1 MDAIVLAEGASTMP
15 TVDWTTIFNGLDFSV
30 LTSGVVAIIP
40 ILLPVLLVVYGMK
53 NGWRFA
59 KKSLRGVGKF

>member
-1 MDAIVLAEGASTMP
+1 MPAEVATQTLPS
-15 TVDWTTIFNGLDFSV
+15 VDWSSVFSSLDFSV
-30 LTSGVVAIIP
+30 LTSGVVTIIP

-59 KKSLRGVGKF
+59 KKSLRSVGHF

>member
-1 MDAIVLAEGASTMP
+1 MPTEVAAATMP
-15 TVDWTTIFNGLDFSV
+15 TVDWSTVFGSLDFSV

-40 ILLPVLLVVYGMK
+40 ILLPVILTVYGMK

-59 KKSLRGVGKF
+59 KKSLKSTGRF

>member
-1 MDAIVLAEGASTMP
+1 MPIVLAEATMP
-15 TVDWTTIFNGLDFSV
+15 TVNWSTVFGSLDFSV
-30 LTSGVVAIIP
+30 LTEGVVSLIP

-59 KKSLRGVGKF
+59 KKSLRSVGKF

>member
-1 MDAIVLAEGASTMP
+1 MP
-15 TVDWTTIFNGLDFSV
+15 TVIAEQTLPAVNWSETFANLDFSV
-30 LTSGVVAIIP
+30 LTQGVVTLIP

-59 KKSLRGVGKF
+59 KKSLRSVGKF

>member
-1 MDAIVLAEGASTMP
+1 MGTVVAEATMP
-15 TVDWTTIFNGLDFSV
+15 SVDWSTVFGSLDFSV
-30 LTSGVVAIIP
+30 LTAGVIAIIP

-59 KKSLRGVGKF
+59 KKSLRSVGKF

>member
-1 MDAIVLAEGASTMP
+1 MGTVVAEATMP
-15 TVDWTTIFNGLDFSV
+15 SVDWATVFGSLDFSV
-30 LTSGVVAIIP
+30 LTAGVIAIIP

-59 KKSLRGVGKF
+59 KKSLRSVGKF

>member
-1 MDAIVLAEGASTMP
+1 MDPAVTNAATLPS
-15 TVDWTTIFNGLDFSV
+15 VDWASVFNNLDFSV

>member
-1 MDAIVLAEGASTMP
+1 MGESAAATLPS
-15 TVDWTTIFNGLDFSV
+15 VDWSTVFGNLDFSV

-59 KKSLRGVGKF
+59 KKSLRSVGRF

>member
-1 MDAIVLAEGASTMP
+1 MP
-15 TVDWTTIFNGLDFSV
+15 TEIAAQTLPAVNWSEIFGSLDFSV

-59 KKSLRGVGKF
+59 KKSLRSVGKF

>member
-1 MDAIVLAEGASTMP
+1 MPAVIAEQTLPAVNWAETFANP
-15 TVDWTTIFNGLDFSV
+15 DFSV
-30 LTSGVVAIIP
+30 LTQGVVTIIP

-59 KKSLRGVGKF
+59 KKSLRSVGRF

>member
-1 MDAIVLAEGASTMP
+1 MPGFAMLAEATMP
-15 TVDWTTIFNGLDFSV
+15 NVDWATVFSNLDFSV
-30 LTSGVVAIIP
+30 LTSSVVVLIP

-59 KKSLRGVGKF
+59 KKSLRSIGKF

>member
-1 MDAIVLAEGASTMP
+1 MPAETAAAVMP
-15 TVDWTTIFNGLDFSV
+15 SVDWSTVFGGLDFSV
-30 LTSGVVAIIP
+30 LTQGVVTIIP

-59 KKSLRGVGKF
+59 KKSLRSVGKF

>member
-1 MDAIVLAEGASTMP
+1 MP
-15 TVDWTTIFNGLDFSV
+15 TAIAENTAVMPSVDWSSVFGSLDFSV

-59 KKSLRGVGKF
+59 KKSLRSVGKF

>member
-1 MDAIVLAEGASTMP
+1 MPAETATAVMP
-15 TVDWTTIFNGLDFSV
+15 SVDWSSVFGSLDFSV
-30 LTSGVVAIIP
+30 LTQGVVTIIP

-59 KKSLRGVGKF
+59 KKSLRSVGKF

>member
-1 MDAIVLAEGASTMP
+1 MDTSIIAEATLPS
-15 TVDWTTIFNGLDFSV
+15 VDWASVFNNLDFSV
-30 LTSGVVAIIP
+30 LTSGVVTIIP

-59 KKSLRGVGKF
+59 KKSLRGVGRF

>member
-1 MDAIVLAEGASTMP
+1 MP
-15 TVDWTTIFNGLDFSV
+15 TVIAENTAVMPSVDLSTVFGSLDFSV
-30 LTSGVVAIIP
+30 LTQGVVTIIP

-59 KKSLRGVGKF
+59 KKSLRSVGKF

>member
-1 MDAIVLAEGASTMP
+1 MNPVVAEATMP
-15 TVDWTTIFNGLDFSV
+15 AVNWSDVFGSLDFSV

-59 KKSLRGVGKF
+59 KKSLRSVGKF

>member
-1 MDAIVLAEGASTMP
+1 MPAVTAEAAPVMP
-15 TVDWTTIFNGLDFSV
+15 SVDWSTVFGSLDFSV
-30 LTSGVVAIIP
+30 LTQGVVTIIP

-59 KKSLRGVGKF
+59 KKSLRSVGKF

>member
-1 MDAIVLAEGASTMP
+1 MP
-15 TVDWTTIFNGLDFSV
+15 TVIAEQTLPAVNWSETFSNLDFSV
-30 LTSGVVAIIP
+30 LTQGVVTIIP

-59 KKSLRGVGKF
+59 KKSLRSVGRF

>member
-1 MDAIVLAEGASTMP
+1 MP
-15 TVDWTTIFNGLDFSV
+15 TVIAENTAVMPSVDWSTVFGSLDFSV
-30 LTSGVVAIIP
+30 LTQGVVTIIP

-59 KKSLRGVGKF
+59 KKSLRSVGKF

>member
-1 MDAIVLAEGASTMP
+1 MP
-15 TVDWTTIFNGLDFSV
+15 TVIAEQTLPAVNWSEIFGSLDFSV

-59 KKSLRGVGKF
+59 KKSLRSVGKF

>member
-1 MDAIVLAEGASTMP
+1 MPAVIAEQTLPS
-15 TVDWTTIFNGLDFSV
+15 VDWSTVFSSLDFSV
-30 LTSGVVAIIP
+30 LTSGVVTIIP

-59 KKSLRGVGKF
+59 KKSLRSVGKF

>member
-1 MDAIVLAEGASTMP
+1 MDPVVAAATLPS
-15 TVDWTTIFNGLDFSV
+15 VDWSTVFGSLDFSV
-30 LTSGVVAIIP
+30 LTAGVIAIIP

-59 KKSLRGVGKF
+59 KKSLRSVGKF